1 MSYMADTDHTK
12 GVQNLWLT
20 YTIIFLNNLAAKA
33 IKLEESFIN
42 GYLSECFE
50 SQSAISATRR
60 IRRIVDAKC
69 KKADINKVMAKQ
81 HQHLNIKETEIL
93 LSLLKKYEE
102 RFGGTLG
109 MWNIALVY
117 LELRYNA
124 KPV

>member
-1 MSYMADTDHTK
+1 M
-12 GVQNLWLT
+12 
-20 YTIIFLNNLAAKA
+20 
-33 IKLEESFIN
+33 
-42 GYLSECFE
+42 
-50 SQSAISATRR
+50 SATRR

-117 LELRYNA
+117 LELRDDA
-124 KPV
+124 KPVCLRPYPFSRVHKDMFRKEV